1 LFLIHVHNVL
11 STSKAIQGQVIPE
24 EEPLGFPYPIMGGLQ
39 RRNSPPPP
47 IPSEIPPDL
56 RTISELRARVWRDV
70 GYTDEDIQFALK
82 WAWSW
87 SQGMAK
93 KLFPNRVDT
102 DAIAR
107 EIYAQALDFASK
119 LLARRVARRHL
130 RGG

>member
-1 LFLIHVHNVL
+1 ML
-11 STSKAIQGQVIPE
+11 STSRLPKGQGVYE
-24 EEPLGFPYPIMGGLQ
+24 EELPGFPYPLMGGLQ

-56 RTISELRARVWRDV
+56 RTISEFRARVWRDV

-87 SQGMAK
+87 SQGMAR
-93 KLFPNRVDT
+93 KLFPNRPDT
-102 DAIAR
+102 EAIAR

-119 LLARRVARRHL
+119 LLARRTARRHL
-130 RGG
+130 RSG